1 MPYQIR
7 IASFARQFKR
17 LSVESFVRERNLG
30 AMVEIYIYSGRKTHL
45 GNCKTAWRASTWSS
59 SVQAFETYHESY
71 ITDEIG
77 HLMLLEL
84 MTRSSVDFRVV
95 FTFFLFISLSNVK
108 VIPSFLSMK
117 DSRIEKYLG
126 TTQYY

>member
-1 MPYQIR
+1 
-7 IASFARQFKR
+7 
-17 LSVESFVRERNLG
+17 VRERNLG

-95 FTFFLFISLSNVK
+95 
-108 VIPSFLSMK
+108 IPSFLSMK